1 MNGNV
6 KQNGRLRTGIGTRMN
21 YTLSQAAK
29 VTGKSKSSISR
40 AIDTGRLSANRN
52 GSLFEIDAAE
62 LHRVFP
68 LKVDTDGVPLN
79 GSKNVPRND
88 LDDRGTGRNYSILDR
103 EIELLR
109 ERLGDKETQIT
120 DLRGERDRLLKVLEE
135 QAGSVR
141 QLTDQSRKLTAEPPP
156 QPKGFRGFLH
166 RLTG

>member
-6 KQNGRLRTGIGTRMN
+6 QQNGRLGTGIGTRMN

-79 GSKNVPRND
+79 GSKNVPCND
-88 LDDRGTGRNYSILDR
+88 LDDHGTGSKYSILER

-120 DLRGERDRLLKVLEE
+120 DLRGERDRLLKVIEE

-141 QLTDQSRKLTAEPPP
+141 QLTAPPKPAAEPE
-156 QPKGFRGFLH
+156 QPAPRGFRGFLH

>member
-1 MNGNV
+1 
-6 KQNGRLRTGIGTRMN
+6 MN

-52 GSLFEIDAAE
+52 GNLFVIDAAE

-79 GSKNVPRND
+79 GSKNVPCND
-88 LDDRGTGRNYSILDR
+88 LDDHGTGNNSSILER
-103 EIELLR
+103 EIEMLR
-109 ERLGDKETQIT
+109 ERLGDKETQVI
-120 DLRGERDRLLKVLEE
+120 DLRGERDRLLKVIEE
-135 QAGSVR
+135 QAGSFR
-141 QLTDQSRKLTAEPPP
+141 QLTDQRP
-156 QPKGFRGFLH
+156 QQQPERKGFRGLLH